1 MPGSNASPGLAAGT
15 PAPAATAKKK
25 APRGASWQISEGI
38 IALYSA
44 IHANQLSKV
53 DLINM
58 MKYLP
63 RFLPS
68 AKFAH
73 IREIIWEIER
83 PNDGSNRH
91 KFDEKYVLDFLP
103 TSLRYFDAKGPRAEY
118 ESERVRRRRS
128 SGLDFRF

>member
-1 MPGSNASPGLAAGT
+1 M
-15 PAPAATAKKK
+15 
-25 APRGASWQISEGI
+25 I
-38 IALYSA
+38 
-44 IHANQLSKV
+44 LSKV

-103 TSLRYFDAKGPRAEY
+103 TSLSSLPRIAQAI
-118 ESERVRRRRS
+118 S
-128 SGLDFRF
+128 

>member
-1 MPGSNASPGLAAGT
+1 
-15 PAPAATAKKK
+15 
-25 APRGASWQISEGI
+25 
-38 IALYSA
+38 
-44 IHANQLSKV
+44 
-53 DLINM
+53 
-58 MKYLP
+58 LP

-103 TSLRYFDAKGPRAEY
+103 TSLKINSEIRHVRWRKVATREERSPGVADAHIARSIARSRSLETPQRARAGTA
-118 ESERVRRRRS
+118 SLAKAR
-128 SGLDFRF
+128 GKFQPNLLIP

>member
-1 MPGSNASPGLAAGT
+1 
-15 PAPAATAKKK
+15 
-25 APRGASWQISEGI
+25 
-38 IALYSA
+38 
-44 IHANQLSKV
+44 
-53 DLINM
+53 M

>member
-1 MPGSNASPGLAAGT
+1 M
-15 PAPAATAKKK
+15 
-25 APRGASWQISEGI
+25 I
-38 IALYSA
+38 
-44 IHANQLSKV
+44 LSKV

-103 TSLRYFDAKGPRAEY
+103 TSLKINSEIRHVRWRKVATREERSPGVADAHIARSIARSRSLETPQRARRHRIPREGARQVSAE
-118 ESERVRRRRS
+118 S
-128 SGLDFRF
+128 SNTLIP

>member
-1 MPGSNASPGLAAGT
+1 M
-15 PAPAATAKKK
+15 
-25 APRGASWQISEGI
+25 I
-38 IALYSA
+38 
-44 IHANQLSKV
+44 LSKV

-103 TSLRYFDAKGPRAEY
+103 TSLINTIYRTIF
-118 ESERVRRRRS
+118 
-128 SGLDFRF
+128 